1 MPTTR
6 VASVGACPCRTRASF
21 ASPSIGRRTGHS
33 GPCSG
38 ASVQPYG
45 TGRTS
50 SPRSYGTVFVRYYPP
65 AAGVGGGPAG
75 GDLKGVYKSAPNTF
89 MVSKTMRG
97 GKGLTLFVHRGMPS
111 TALVARRDC
120 RSLREHV

>member
-75 GDLKGVYKSAPNTF
+75 GDLKGVYKCTEH
-89 MVSKTMRG
+89 VHGLQDHEG
-97 GKGLTLFVHRGMPS
+97 GKRVNAFRSPGNAVHR
-111 TALVARRDC
+111 ARRSS
-120 RSLREHV
+120 RLSLAP